1 MKDFNIDHIKVSDK
15 LDVKVRNSIDKAF
28 KANKVKKYNL
38 NKKIAVASITVLGI
52 GALSLSTP
60 TVIAKIKEFKTT
72 MERLLNIENPEIEKY
87 SNVFFE
93 EVISNDI
100 SVKINDLILDNHSIK
115 TTASID
121 ISKSKNKGLIKA
133 KNKIEYIEPNITLS
147 INDKKLG
154 RGTLSSLSDKINND
168 KYNNFTNTRLMDDN

>member
-60 TVIAKIKEFKTT
+60 TVISKIKEFKTT
-72 MERLLNIENPEIEKY
+72 IERLLNIENP
-87 SNVFFE
+87 
-93 EVISNDI
+93 
-100 SVKINDLILDNHSIK
+100 
-115 TTASID
+115 
-121 ISKSKNKGLIKA
+121 
-133 KNKIEYIEPNITLS
+133 
-147 INDKKLG
+147 
-154 RGTLSSLSDKINND
+154 
-168 KYNNFTNTRLMDDN
+168 